1 MSRASKNIIGVAGR
15 HSIAMSV
22 DGANVSFIKIDRVF
36 FSDISEAPTFYVSV
50 NNKEQIHNSIES
62 DKFFYPTA
70 MKMISSANG
79 IFLGLLLSLLGL
91 FLGLDGKIGNILL
104 STGISFCFFPL
115 FNRGKLIIMD
125 FISRI
130 IFKKD
135 FEEQFRLQGAINS
148 VINSYDDLGRLPTI
162 SEAKGYDLHQKITE
176 DYLAAILYL
185 GWIIFTIILIIAGDP
200 NYGTHKLLFLI
211 VLPINL
217 LLAVLGKLDFLMQ
230 IKVLVPQEQ
239 DIALAI
245 AALAIAIDYENN
257 NSSLTESVINNYLKN
272 LSKIHRDY

>member
-1 MSRASKNIIGVAGR
+1 MSRTLKNIIGVAGR

-36 FSDISEAPTFYVSV
+36 FSDISKAPTFYVSV
-50 NNKEQIHNSIES
+50 NNEEQILNSIES

-79 IFLGLLLSLLGL
+79 IFLGLLLSLVGL
-91 FLGLDGKIGNILL
+91 FIGLEGKVGNILL
-104 STGISFCFFPL
+104 STGTSFLIFPM
-115 FNRGKLIIMD
+115 FNKVKIIIND
-125 FISRI
+125 LISRLM
-130 IFKKD
+130 FKDD

-148 VINSYDDLGRLPTI
+148 VVNSYLELGRIPTL
-162 SEAKGYDLHQKITE
+162 SEAKNYDSHQKINV
-176 DYLAAILYL
+176 DYLWAISYL
-185 GWIIFTIILIIAGDP
+185 EWIIFPIILIIAGDP

-257 NSSLTESVINNYLKN
+257 NSSLTESVIKNYLQN
-272 LSKIHRDY
+272 LSKIYQ

>member
-1 MSRASKNIIGVAGR
+1 MSRTLKNIIGVAGR

-36 FSDISEAPTFYVSV
+36 FSDISKAPTFYVLV
-50 NNKEQIHNSIES
+50 NNKEQILNSIES

-79 IFLGLLLSLLGL
+79 IFLGLLLSLVGL
-91 FLGLDGKIGNILL
+91 FIGLEGKVGNILL
-104 STGISFCFFPL
+104 STGTSFLIFPM
-115 FNRGKLIIMD
+115 FNKVKIIIND
-125 FISRI
+125 LISRLM
-130 IFKKD
+130 FKDD

-148 VINSYDDLGRLPTI
+148 VVNSYLELGRIPTL
-162 SEAKGYDLHQKITE
+162 SEAKNYDSHQKINV
-176 DYLAAILYL
+176 DYLWAISYL
-185 GWIIFTIILIIAGDP
+185 EWIIFPIILIIAGDP

-257 NSSLTESVINNYLKN
+257 NSSLTESVIKNYLQN
-272 LSKIHRDY
+272 LSKIYQ

>member
-22 DGANVSFIKIDRVF
+22 DEANVSFIRINRVF
-36 FSDISEAPTFYVSV
+36 FPDISKAPTFYVSV
-50 NNKEQIHNSIES
+50 NNKEQILSSIES

-79 IFLGLLLSLLGL
+79 IFLGLLLSLVGL
-91 FLGLDGKIGNILL
+91 FIGLEGKVGNILL
-104 STGISFCFFPL
+104 STGTSFLIFPM
-115 FNRGKLIIMD
+115 FNKVKIIIND
-125 FISRI
+125 LISRLM
-130 IFKKD
+130 FKDD

-148 VINSYDDLGRLPTI
+148 VINSYDDLGRLPAI

-185 GWIIFTIILIIAGDP
+185 GWIIFSIILIIAGDP
-200 NYGTHKLLFLI
+200 NYGNHRLLFLI
-211 VLPINL
+211 ILPINL

-257 NSSLTESVINNYLKN
+257 NSSLTESVINNYLQSLIN
-272 LSKIHRDY
+272 IHRDY

>member
-1 MSRASKNIIGVAGR
+1 MSRTLKNIIGVAGR

-36 FSDISEAPTFYVSV
+36 FSDIGKAPTFYVSV
-50 NNKEQIHNSIES
+50 NNKEQILNSIES

-79 IFLGLLLSLLGL
+79 IFLGLLLSLVGL
-91 FLGLDGKIGNILL
+91 FIGLEGKVGNILL
-104 STGISFCFFPL
+104 STGTSFLIFPM
-115 FNRGKLIIMD
+115 FNKVKIIIND
-125 FISRI
+125 LISRLM
-130 IFKKD
+130 FKDD

-148 VINSYDDLGRLPTI
+148 VVNSYLELGRIPTL
-162 SEAKGYDLHQKITE
+162 SEAKNYDSHQKINV
-176 DYLAAILYL
+176 DYLWAISYL
-185 GWIIFTIILIIAGDP
+185 EWIIFPIILIIAGDP

-257 NSSLTESVINNYLKN
+257 NSSLTESVIKNYLQN
-272 LSKIHRDY
+272 LSKIYQ